1 MPDTQFKNLWTLGTV
16 LILAVSLLSC
26 SEAEKKTVTAP
37 APSVSVYE
45 VDSEE
50 IGNYREFVARTVAS
64 KTASLRARV
73 EGELI
78 KRHFNEGS
86 KVTQNQT
93 LLEIDPTNYQA
104 SVASATA
111 DLNSAT
117 VTAASTGRD
126 LARGKKIAAD
136 GFISSSELDQLITKE
151 AQARAQVKVAKAEL
165 TKAELNLSYTSITAP
180 FSGRVGKVKYNVGNV
195 VGPNS
200 EPLAILTLTDP
211 INVNFQIEES
221 NYINFLQENTKTATA
236 KDVQVD
242 ISLRLPNDTI
252 FTHAGSLDFADTKIE
267 EGMGTVE
274 LRATFANPRGIIIPG
289 MFVTLMI
296 EGQEKEK
303 MSLVPQAA
311 VQANQQGKFVLVV
324 DNENMVKQ
332 RHVILGRRI
341 NAMWLVKSG
350 LKSGDLVVVEGLQ
363 KIKSGIKVNPV
374 VKMVDGKTGTISLGE
389 PIIPDKKA

>member
-341 NAMWLVKSG
+341 NAMWLVESG

>member
-252 FTHAGSLDFADTKIE
+252 FAHAGSLDFADTKIE

-389 PIIPDKKA
+389 PITPDKKA

>member
-1 MPDTQFKNLWTLGTV
+1 MPDTQFKNLWALGTV